1 MTIGQ
6 LEDELCLVGAD
17 SIQYYGRN
25 GRVKAVT
32 LGHASKDR
40 EFQSE
45 QVTVGRMLAAV
56 PVDDHHICLW
66 KAMSYFLYDKN
77 DKILKEIRISYKPHC
92 HRSAAAE
99 QSNYSNEPPADH
111 GGQAFWK
118 RHVRFW
124 TNHTFVMVHKLAKIS
139 IVVVHN

>member
-25 GRVKAVT
+25 GRVEAVT

-56 PVDDHHICLW
+56 PVDDHHICL
-66 KAMSYFLYDKN
+66 
-77 DKILKEIRISYKPHC
+77 
-92 HRSAAAE
+92 
-99 QSNYSNEPPADH
+99 
-111 GGQAFWK
+111 
-118 RHVRFW
+118 
-124 TNHTFVMVHKLAKIS
+124 
-139 IVVVHN
+139 